1 MPFQRKLLQENADNI
16 LKIKNQEGLIN
27 KQAEIIAEMRDQLES
42 NSAHIEK
49 INKYLAEI
57 EEKRLKEE
65 EEAKKR
71 RELGDSLVLD
81 NSDKR

>member
-1 MPFQRKLLQENADNI
+1 
-16 LKIKNQEGLIN
+16 
-27 KQAEIIAEMRDQLES
+27 MREQLEAH
-42 NSAHIEK
+42 SAHIEK
-49 INKYLAEI
+49 INKYLADL

-81 NSDKR
+81 NSDKREKVRKFVDDEQKVKEFKLAYRASRDGY